1 MLYSIFTTFWPKNLE
16 LIQFDKKT
24 GFKPPARR
32 WRCWKMIP
40 LIDLA
45 SRCGGIWNNILGQRT
60 KQPCPGRHP
69 RRHLENDPFL
79 YHVLQLLIQMQSL
92 IWDFDSKSLES
103 HVFPAVFSHV
113 FVMKQVLQWPGPPED
128 TWMPM
133 RVLMAFASCV
143 VRWPKSMGWMVLVS
157 RNAHR
162 QSWF

>member
-103 HVFPAVFSHV
+103 HVFPAVF
-113 FVMKQVLQWPGPPED
+113 FTCFCYE
-128 TWMPM
+128 
-133 RVLMAFASCV
+133 ASA
-143 VRWPKSMGWMVLVS
+143 SMTRTTGRYL
-157 RNAHR
+157 NANESVDGICELCGAVTKVHGVDG
-162 QSWF
+162 SC